1 MLEAGGTLRWNRIP
15 QNLAEFS
22 AKSLE
27 SVYNRK
33 EVDLDSVIIAERTI
47 VFTLYSAQELPVLG
61 KSIRL
66 FSQLLSTELYFEP
79 MVIKHKLFKTFVPA
93 ENVSDTD
100 EKTVIDAST
109 VTDTELVI
117 GLVKMLLKPEYSI
130 STSMRNAIEKMM
142 VWSAWLTISKN
153 RPNGYMT
160 LNMTIENTGLTA

>member
-1 MLEAGGTLRWNRIP
+1 
-15 QNLAEFS
+15 
-22 AKSLE
+22 
-27 SVYNRK
+27 
-33 EVDLDSVIIAERTI
+33 
-47 VFTLYSAQELPVLG
+47 
-61 KSIRL
+61 
-66 FSQLLSTELYFEP
+66 

-117 GLVKMLLKPEYSI
+117 GLVKMLSKPEYSI

-142 VWSAWLTISKN
+142 VWSEWLTISKN
-153 RPNGYMT
+153 RPDGYMA

>member
-1 MLEAGGTLRWNRIP
+1 MPVRTAPIYQMAEVKPPARISLRHFATKPLRMEIIKR
-15 QNLAEFS
+15 NLAEFS

-33 EVDLDSVIIAERTI
+33 EVDLDSVIITDRTI

-61 KSIRL
+61 KRIRL

-79 MVIKHKLFKTFVPA
+79 MVIKHKLFKIFVPA

-117 GLVKMLLKPEYSI
+117 GLVKMLSKP
-130 STSMRNAIEKMM
+130 
-142 VWSAWLTISKN
+142 
-153 RPNGYMT
+153 
-160 LNMTIENTGLTA
+160 